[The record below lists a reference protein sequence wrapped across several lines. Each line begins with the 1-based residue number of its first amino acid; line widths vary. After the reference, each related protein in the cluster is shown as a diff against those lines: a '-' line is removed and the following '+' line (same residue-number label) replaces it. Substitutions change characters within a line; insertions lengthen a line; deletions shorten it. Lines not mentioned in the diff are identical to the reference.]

1 MWCREIPLTIACSQT
16 GFYSEQEVYWS
27 TSLSVPEI
35 AGIKL
40 PHLECMD
47 VQYQQSFC
55 CLKSFFLYGLVNT
68 DLVTHTHPPPYSVRD
83 TKQYRPRA
91 IDPDRSQIWAGDRLV
106 LLPKQLK
113 PRRDLRWFVF
123 AGRGININSGKRKS
137 SLRRH
142 SESTGAKSHTDV
154 LS

>member
-16 GFYSEQEVYWS
+16 GFYSEREVYWS

-68 DLVTHTHPPPYSVRD
+68 DLVTHTHPPVFCPWHKTIS
-83 TKQYRPRA
+83 TESYRPRPVPNLSRRQTCAPAKA
-91 IDPDRSQIWAGDRLV
+91 IKTPARPSMVCLCREGYQY
-106 LLPKQLK
+106 KQRK
-113 PRRDLRWFVF
+113 KKKFIKKTQWEY
-123 AGRGININSGKRKS
+123 RG
-137 SLRRH
+137 
-142 SESTGAKSHTDV
+142 
-154 LS
+154 

>member
-1 MWCREIPLTIACSQT
+1 MQGDSIDHSLQPNRLLQRAGSLLVYITFCPWNSRNKITPFRMHGCSISTIILLFKILFPLWARKYRSC
-16 GFYSEQEVYWS
+16 
-27 TSLSVPEI
+27 
-35 AGIKL
+35 
-40 PHLECMD
+40 H
-47 VQYQQSFC
+47 
-55 CLKSFFLYGLVNT
+55 
-68 DLVTHTHPPPYSVRD
+68 THTPPYSVRD

-142 SESTGAKSHTDV
+142 TESKGAKSHTDV

>member
-1 MWCREIPLTIACSQT
+1 MQGDSIDHSLQPNRLLQRAGSLLVYITFCPWNSRNKITPFRMHGCSI
-16 GFYSEQEVYWS
+16 S
-27 TSLSVPEI
+27 T
-35 AGIKL
+35 
-40 PHLECMD
+40 
-47 VQYQQSFC
+47 SFC

-68 DLVTHTHPPPYSVRD
+68 DLVTHTHTPPYSVRD

>member
-1 MWCREIPLTIACSQT
+1 MQGDSIDHSLQPNRLLQRAGSLLA
-16 GFYSEQEVYWS
+16 
-27 TSLSVPEI
+27 SLSVPEI

-68 DLVTHTHPPPYSVRD
+68 DLVTHTHTPPYSVRD

-91 IDPDRSQIWAGDRLV
+91 IDPDRSQI
-106 LLPKQLK
+106 
-113 PRRDLRWFVF
+113 
-123 AGRGININSGKRKS
+123 
-137 SLRRH
+137 
-142 SESTGAKSHTDV
+142 
-154 LS
+154 